1 MTFKR
6 PFKRTEDDE
15 IKRAIKASKETEREE
30 KERQE
35 RWKNEIGDED
45 ALQRVIRESAEIAAK
60 EKKEESRKYKNDR
73 KRKEERWGEEG
84 NGGGGSKKGKGAEV
98 LPVYAIK
105 SFNTTSAS
113 NGGGGSKKGKGAE
126 VLPVYA
132 IKSSFNTTSASM
144 SSSTSSTTKTATA
157 RATTMMT
164 TATPKLNTSNAASP
178 NTISSE
184 IPSAEGS
191 PSAQST
197 TSQSSGEIYIKGNNN
212 PDHDSDEATDT
223 DAEPAPGK
231 SCISRPTPQPN
242 DEDPVVGGN
251 VVVVGDGDGVD
262 EDFKQADVK
271 QALENSRNDVGG
283 GSKFH
288 DFRGDST
295 RPLLLT
301 TEVRKAANAA
311 ESVYTKRSS
320 ETIKFPSCDSLRSP
334 HQDLGH
340 AKTNPNPLARRS
352 SRNCLTTYRN
362 QPAGTG
368 CKGWKGLTLLEGQ
381 TTPGG
386 NRAM

>member
-1 MTFKR
+1 MTFN
-6 PFKRTEDDE
+6 RTIQETEGDE
-15 IKRAIKASKETEREE
+15 IKRAIEASKKTEREE

-35 RWKNEIGDED
+35 WLKNEIGDED
-45 ALQRVIRESAEIAAK
+45 DLQRVIRESLRAEK
-60 EKKEESRKYKNDR
+60 EKKEESRYKNDR
-73 KRKEERWGEEG
+73 KRKEERRAGEG
-84 NGGGGSKKGKGAEV
+84 
-98 LPVYAIK
+98 
-105 SFNTTSAS
+105 

-144 SSSTSSTTKTATA
+144 SSSTSSTTKTAT
-157 RATTMMT
+157 
-164 TATPKLNTSNAASP
+164 PKLNTSNAASP

-197 TSQSSGEIYIKGNNN
+197 TSQSSGGIYIKGNNN
-212 PDHDSDEATDT
+212 PDYDSDEAT
-223 DAEPAPGK
+223 A
-231 SCISRPTPQPN
+231 PQPN
-242 DEDPVVGGN
+242 DGDPVVGGN
-251 VVVVGDGDGVD
+251 VVVVGGVDYEDGAGDGNGIGDGDGVD

-271 QALENSRNDVGG
+271 RALENSRNDVGG
-283 GSKFH
+283 GSKFI

-295 RPLLLT
+295 KPLLLT

-320 ETIKFPSCDSLRSP
+320 ETINFPSCDSLRSP

-340 AKTNPNPLARRS
+340 AKTNPNPVARRS

-368 CKGWKGLTLLEGQ
+368 CKFWKSLT
-381 TTPGG
+381 
-386 NRAM
+386 